1 MKRVAFHPE
10 AKAELVTAA
19 RWYDAQKQGLGRELR
34 EEAEAAVSRVL
45 ATPEAF
51 GSVRDDVRCHQL
63 HRFPY
68 GIVYRVQPNRIY
80 IVAVTHLHRDPQYWE
95 NRI

>member
-1 MKRVAFHPE
+1 MKRVVFHPE

-34 EEAEAAVSRVL
+34 EEAEAAVSRIL
-45 ATPEAF
+45 AAPEAF
-51 GSVRDDVRCHQL
+51 GSVRDGERCHQL

-68 GIVYRVQPNRIY
+68 GIVYRVESGRIH
-80 IVAVTHLHRDPQYWE
+80 IVAVMHLHRDPQYWE
-95 NRI
+95 DRI

>member
-1 MKRVAFHPE
+1 MK
-10 AKAELVTAA
+10 L
-19 RWYDAQKQGLGRELR
+19 
-34 EEAEAAVSRVL
+34 
-45 ATPEAF
+45 F

-68 GIVYRVQPNRIY
+68 GIVYRVQSGHIS
-80 IVAVTHLHRDPQYWE
+80 IVAVMHLHRDPQYWE